1 MRLTLLLLLTLALA
15 PAQTFL
21 KPDGIAA
28 GKGYT
33 HVVITSPGKLAFISG
48 QVANNAQ
55 GQMVG
60 SGDLKAQ
67 TEQVFENLR
76 LALKAAGTSFEH
88 VVKITYFIRDYR
100 PEMLATI
107 REVRNRYVDT
117 AAPPA
122 SSLVGVAGLFQ
133 PGYLIEVE
141 AIAAV
146 PDK

>member
-21 KPDGIAA
+21 KPEGLAA
-28 GKGYT
+28 APGYT
-33 HVVITSPGKLAFISG
+33 HVVLTSPGKLAFISG

-60 SGDLKAQ
+60 RGDLKAQ

-100 PEMLATI
+100 PEMLATM
-107 REVRNRYVDT
+107 REVRARYVNT

-141 AIAAV
+141 AIATV